1 MFKLLLVGAFVILTG
16 CATTDDGGNNATV
29 TEGSDVKT
37 STSNMMDDSATTR
50 GLGDGDQ
57 ADGKSM
63 SEDSKYS
70 IEALNDPNSPLS
82 VRTIYFAFDSTE
94 LTPES
99 SETLIEHARFLTL
112 NPSVSVVLEGH
123 TDERGTREYN
133 LALGEGRSKSVFGFL
148 TSQGVNSSQLEV
160 ISFGEEQPVAP
171 EHNETAWQLNRRVE
185 MIYTTK

>member
-1 MFKLLLVGAFVILTG
+1 MFKLLLVGAFAVLTG
-16 CATTDDGGNNATV
+16 CASMDDGSNATIS
-29 TEGSDVKT
+29 EGGTDVKT
-37 STSNMMDDSATTR
+37 STSNMMDDGASTR
-50 GLGDGDQ
+50 GMDTDEANGN
-57 ADGKSM
+57 AM
-63 SEDSKYS
+63 SEDAKYS
-70 IEALNDPNSPLS
+70 MQALDDPNSPLS

-148 TSQGVNSSQLEV
+148 TSQGVNASQLEV

-185 MIYTTK
+185 MVYTTK